1 MSCKWFDAFL
11 KVLEDVIVALKQI
24 AIGHVDVL
32 GSWVA
37 LDDCLVQLPLF
48 ACHFVNVI
56 LAQLDNPSIL
66 NPRSLHE
73 LCDDEQGVH

>member
-37 LDDCLVQLPLF
+37 LDDCLVQLPLVAF
-48 ACHFVNVI
+48 HLVNFV
-56 LAQLDNPSIL
+56 LSHLDYPSIL
-66 NPRSLHE
+66 NPISLHE
-73 LCDDEQGVH
+73 LCDDAQGVH